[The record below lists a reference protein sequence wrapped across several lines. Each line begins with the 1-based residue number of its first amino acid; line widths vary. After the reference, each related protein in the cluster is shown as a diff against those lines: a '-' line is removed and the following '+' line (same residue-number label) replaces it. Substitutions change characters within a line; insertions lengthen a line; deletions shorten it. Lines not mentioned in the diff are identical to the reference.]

1 MINTDKYLIWKY
13 RFFLLKLS
21 VSSAN
26 FDIALWESC
35 SLALVGV
42 IMKRAL
48 YGRLKLTA
56 GNERGVFLW

>member
-1 MINTDKYLIWKY
+1 MG
-13 RFFLLKLS
+13 
-21 VSSAN
+21 SAN

-35 SLALVGV
+35 SLALVEV